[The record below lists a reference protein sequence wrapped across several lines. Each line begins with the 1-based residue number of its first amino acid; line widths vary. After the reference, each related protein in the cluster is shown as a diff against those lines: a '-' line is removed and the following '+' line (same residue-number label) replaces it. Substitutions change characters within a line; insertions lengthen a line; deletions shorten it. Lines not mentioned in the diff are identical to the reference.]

1 MGPPRVD
8 RLALG
13 PIMPT
18 SPPERFAG
26 PPFALLSM
34 LSLFSRR
41 PGLCSAVIVTLTG
54 SAMLWFVTDL
64 QAQDRA
70 LLKACQAGPDPAAC
84 MVRLYGR

>member
-1 MGPPRVD
+1 MMASSPERSGPPS
-8 RLALG
+8 A
-13 PIMPT
+13 P
-18 SPPERFAG
+18 
-26 PPFALLSM
+26 LSM
-34 LSLFSRR
+34 LSFFNRR

>member
-1 MGPPRVD
+1 MMAP
-8 RLALG
+8 
-13 PIMPT
+13 

-26 PPFALLSM
+26 PPSALLSM
-34 LSLFSRR
+34 LALFSRF
-41 PGLCSAVIVTLTG
+41 PGRCSAVIVTLTG